1 MFSTM
6 KIAIFRSL
14 MNTSK
19 VDLAK
24 TKRIVLPH
32 FEGISFGQSTVV
44 RTFIAVHWPNSEPN
58 SWCYC
63 ISFGTLLNLQ

>member
-24 TKRIVLPH
+24 TKRIVSAPKA
-32 FEGISFGQSTVV
+32 F
-44 RTFIAVHWPNSEPN
+44 N
-58 SWCYC
+58 
-63 ISFGTLLNLQ
+63 